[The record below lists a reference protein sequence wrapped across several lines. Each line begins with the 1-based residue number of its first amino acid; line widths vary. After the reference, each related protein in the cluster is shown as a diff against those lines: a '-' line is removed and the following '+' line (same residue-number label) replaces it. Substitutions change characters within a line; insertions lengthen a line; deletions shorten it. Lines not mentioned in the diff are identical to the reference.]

1 VLEILRALSAPEMKP
16 INRLSSTWRQLPLLP
31 LILIVAIN
39 TTSFLLYARVNGAVG
54 ADTGTDGYK
63 EIAENVVQGH
73 GLVFSPGMPSTMMLG
88 YMKREPIYPLWLS
101 GILAVTGTLT
111 PGVLCLFQ
119 TSLCMISCCLLYR
132 LGAKIFDVR
141 TGGPASYIYA
151 LHPISFWYSTRFASE
166 IVAVPVLLLC
176 LLIIDRFFT
185 ESTRLRAL
193 QAGLLLGVAALTK
206 SAYIVLL
213 PLVLLFAAARSR
225 QKIQQ
230 FLPCALIVV
239 LSFAGIHSLW
249 LLRNYAIS
257 REIVPFT
264 TMTGVIFFVGNRIV
278 EQFDVKKQTAGA
290 EPDEWAEALYQ
301 SVQADTAAKHPNMSL
316 PRLEAQ
322 TDQQLRAMAGQL
334 VLRKPLFVLRKV
346 LAGMVF
352 IWFVS
357 DTTAKSLAWAAFQ
370 VPLLALAI
378 IGVYR
383 QRQWSLSKEFL
394 LCFVTVFLLAYALES
409 PYARYATAVAP
420 VVMLFASYGLMSSLK
435 LSASLKVAATWQKS
449 AETTTMSLPAT

>member
-206 SAYIVLL
+206 SAYVVLL
-213 PLVLLFAAARSR
+213 PLVLLFAAYRSR
-225 QKIQQ
+225 RKLQQ

-239 LSFAGIHSLW
+239 LSFASIQSVWLW
-249 LLRNYAIS
+249 RNYTIS
-257 REIVPFT
+257 GEIVPFT
-264 TMTGVIFFVGNRIV
+264 TMNGVTFFLGNRIV
-278 EQFDVKKQTAGA
+278 EQFDAKRLTAGTEA
-290 EPDEWAEALYQ
+290 DEWAQALYQ
-301 SVQADTAAKHPNMSL
+301 SVQADIAAKQPDMSL
-316 PRLEAQ
+316 PRLEAE
-322 TDQQLRAMAGQL
+322 TDKQLRAMAVQL
-334 VLRKPLFVLRKV
+334 VLTKPLLVVRKV

-352 IWFVS
+352 IWFLS
-357 DTTAKSLAWAAFQ
+357 DTTAKSLGWAAFQ
-370 VPLLALAI
+370 VPLLTLAI
-378 IGVYR
+378 IGIYR
-383 QRQWSLSKEFL
+383 QRQWSLSTQFL
-394 LCFVTVFLLAYALES
+394 LSFVMVFLLAYAVVS
-409 PYARYATAVAP
+409 PIARYATPVVP
-420 VVMLFASYGLMSSLK
+420 VVMLFASYGLISLLK
-435 LSASLKVAATWQKS
+435 SSASSRVVAIEAGG
-449 AETTTMSLPAT
+449 